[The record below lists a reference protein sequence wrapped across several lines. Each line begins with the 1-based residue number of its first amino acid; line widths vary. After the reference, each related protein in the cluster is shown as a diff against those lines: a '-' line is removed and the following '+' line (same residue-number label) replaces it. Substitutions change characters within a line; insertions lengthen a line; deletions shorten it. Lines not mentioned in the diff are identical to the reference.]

1 MDEYITKKQLEGV
14 YSLPLTKLDAA
25 GGWSISTSAGVFS
38 SKSLSSDSTLLV
50 SYIVPSSDSSS
61 LSLEKLLS
69 PKISVGRITRALSET
84 IERGVSLEA
93 WNYL

>member
-38 SKSLSSDSTLLV
+38 SSDSTLLV

-69 PKISVGRITRALSET
+69 PKISVGRITRVLSET